1 MPECQGL
8 IHIYYGDG
16 KGKTTAAFG
25 LALRCA
31 GRGNKVVIAQFLKSI
46 PSGEVAGAECLSGVT
61 VLRGAKAVNKFT
73 FQMNEAEKTATA
85 QCCCDLFHQAVE
97 LAEAEQVRLLILD
110 EVIDTCSGFLQL
122 QELCSFLDHKPS
134 GLEVVLTGHSLPPEL
149 AQRADYISRVVKEK
163 HPYDAGIS
171 ARKDIEF

>member
-1 MPECQGL
+1 MS
-8 IHIYYGDG
+8 
-16 KGKTTAAFG
+16 AF
-25 LALRCA
+25 A
-31 GRGNKVVIAQFLKSI
+31 
-46 PSGEVAGAECLSGVT
+46 
-61 VLRGAKAVNKFT
+61 
-73 FQMNEAEKTATA
+73 
-85 QCCCDLFHQAVE
+85 D
-97 LAEAEQVRLLILD
+97 AEAEQARLLILD
-110 EVIDTCSGFLQL
+110 GVIDTCSGFLQL